1 MVKIRFKKLHPN
13 AVIPTRA
20 TEGSSGYD
28 ITALDM
34 KSSTDVEKGIY
45 IEYRTGL
52 AIEVPKG
59 YEAVIRPRSSIRSKN
74 VEFMFRNAPA
84 TIDSDYRGEL
94 VIIFTKPRRG
104 PVYAP
109 GDRVAQLVIQKTLDV
124 EFEEVDE
131 LSATKRGEEGFGS
144 TGT

>member
-28 ITALDM
+28 ITAIDM
-34 KSSTDVEKGIY
+34 KHSTDLEKGVY

-52 AIEVPKG
+52 SFEIPKG
-59 YEAVIRPRSSIRSKN
+59 YEGVIRPRSSLRKKN
-74 VEFMFRNAPA
+74 VEFMLRSSPA
-84 TIDSDYRGEL
+84 TIDSDYRGEV
-94 VIIFTKPRRG
+94 VITFTKPRRG

-124 EFEEVDE
+124 EFEEVEE
-131 LSATKRGEEGFGS
+131 LTETERGNQGFGS
-144 TGT
+144 TGS